1 MSNDVLTNVIL
12 VDGLIKGI
20 NNDLIDVKENLGL
33 LVTDHCGI
41 DIYNDLESVMQT
53 LEHIEKEEIRIGIAV
68 KDMKKELEEN
78 QDHN

>member
-20 NNDLIDVKENLGL
+20 NNEIGDVKENLGL
-33 LVTDHCGI
+33 LITDRRGI
-41 DIYNDLESVMQT
+41 DIYNDLGYVMQA
-53 LEHIEKEEIRIGIAV
+53 LERIEKAEIRIGIAV
-68 KDMKKELEEN
+68 KDMKKELEED

>member
-20 NNDLIDVKENLGL
+20 NNEIADVKENLGL
-33 LVTDHCGI
+33 LITDRRGI
-41 DIYNDLESVMQT
+41 DIYNDLGYVMQT
-53 LEHIEKEEIRIGIAV
+53 LDHIEKSEIRIGIAV
-68 KDMKKELEEN
+68 KDMKKELEED

>member
-20 NNDLIDVKENLGL
+20 NNEIGDVKENLGL
-33 LVTDHCGI
+33 LITDRRGI
-41 DIYNDLESVMQT
+41 DIYKDLGYVMRT
-53 LEHIEKEEIRIGIAV
+53 LEHIEEAEIRIGIAV
-68 KDMKKELEEN
+68 KNMKKELEED